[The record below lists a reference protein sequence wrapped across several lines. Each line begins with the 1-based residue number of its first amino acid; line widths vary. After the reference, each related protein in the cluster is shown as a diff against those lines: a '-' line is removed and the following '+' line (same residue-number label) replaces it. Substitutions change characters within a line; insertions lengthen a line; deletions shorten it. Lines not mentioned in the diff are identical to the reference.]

1 MVNVDPIIGLDMII
15 VRRYIIHSMRT
26 IPVPILSTPVAPRP
40 AAASPADAPAVG
52 APAVGAPATAE
63 ALLDAVVNELH
74 VLMGMMRCAGTGRM
88 VKSGISMTHLHILWL
103 LEHHGDLTM
112 GHLADLVDVSL
123 SNASG
128 LIDRMEERGLV
139 ERIRVP
145 DDRRVVLVRVS
156 PEGARMRDE
165 IEAIKQDQMRS
176 ILGNLDVD
184 QLTRLVGAVGDLR
197 GAVAQ
202 EIGDD
207 HLKIHVHNI

>member
-1 MVNVDPIIGLDMII
+1 
-15 VRRYIIHSMRT
+15 MRT
-26 IPVPILSTPVAPRP
+26 IAVTTPTKPVNEP
-40 AAASPADAPAVG
+40 AAG
-52 APAVGAPATAE
+52 APMTNE
-63 ALLDAVVNELH
+63 ALLDALVGELH
-74 VLMGMMRCAGTGRM
+74 EMVGMMRCAGTGRM

-112 GHLADLVDVSL
+112 GRLAELVDVSL

-145 DDRRVVLVRVS
+145 DDRRVVLVRCS
-156 PEGARMRDE
+156 PEGARMRDQ

-176 ILGNLDVD
+176 ILGKLDGN
-184 QLTRLVGAVGDLR
+184 QLTRLIGAVGDLR
-197 GAVAQ
+197 GAVGQ
-202 EIGDD
+202 EIGED

>member
-1 MVNVDPIIGLDMII
+1 MVNMNPIIGLDMII

-26 IPVPILSTPVAPRP
+26 IPAPILPTPVAPRS
-40 AAASPADAPAVG
+40 AAASPADG
-52 APAVGAPATAE
+52 PAVGAPATADT
-63 ALLDAVVNELH
+63 LLDAVVNELH

-176 ILGNLDVD
+176 ILCNLDVD

>member
-26 IPVPILSTPVAPRP
+26 IPVPIVPTPVAPRL
-40 AAASPADAPAVG
+40 APASRAD

-176 ILGNLDVD
+176 ILCNLDVD

>member
-1 MVNVDPIIGLDMII
+1 MVYVDRIIGLDTMI
-15 VRRYIIHSMRT
+15 VGRYIIHSMRT
-26 IPVPILSTPVAPRP
+26 IAVPSPTKPLNVP
-40 AAASPADAPAVG
+40 AAG
-52 APAVGAPATAE
+52 APMTNE
-63 ALLDAVVNELH
+63 ALLDALVGELH
-74 VLMGMMRCAGTGRM
+74 EMVGMMRCAGTGRM

-112 GHLADLVDVSL
+112 GRLAELVDVSL

-145 DDRRVVLVRVS
+145 DDRRVVLVRCS
-156 PEGARMRDE
+156 PEGARMRDQ

-176 ILGNLDVD
+176 ILGKLDGN
-184 QLTRLVGAVGDLR
+184 QLTRLIGAVGDLR
-197 GAVAQ
+197 GAVGQ
-202 EIGDD
+202 EIGED